1 MAHSTARH
9 PSATRGIAALA
20 LAFML
25 IATGPRPAAA
35 QPDLV
40 TILSAV
46 VAVEASIP
54 DDARTAAILGDQRLG
69 TGIVIDGAG
78 LVVTI
83 GYLILEASDAWV
95 RTGGGQRVAADIVA
109 YDHDTGFGL
118 LRARAPL
125 DKVVPM
131 ALGDSEAL
139 VVGTPAVI
147 ASFGGPGVLQ
157 PVVTVSRRDFAGYW
171 EYLLE
176 NAIFTSPP
184 YRLFGGAALLFV
196 GLVAGYYLAFQGNR
210 TIGFAAPGM
219 DQTDLLTH
227 DDVAISNVRFV
238 DSDLSDGMLE
248 IGFEA
253 VRPVQIRG
261 TVDDPGIQRVLTFTV
276 LNEQNPGVRL
286 RALNAVSASEDLH
299 SEQEIK
305 DALVTALK
313 TDANAGV
320 RGEAFNAL
328 TRYPFDAEIRDA
340 MIHTLVFD
348 ENPALRINAIN
359 RLQEQVPASYDENLE
374 RVLRASMVSDENA
387 YIRTKAR
394 TVLSNLS
401 AP

>member
-1 MAHSTARH
+1 MKTDKNQSHRKWEEWLELSLYGELSDTDQRQPDDHLESCEQCQAYRVRLEEFRLVMDDAAPSRPGEADLREARGNLWSAVTLSRDVTPSRPAPRFPKAWMDRFLHGLQRLTLNTH
-9 PSATRGIAALA
+9 PSWR
-20 LAFML
+20 
-25 IATGPRPAAA
+25 
-35 QPDLV
+35 
-40 TILSAV
+40 S
-46 VAVEASIP
+46 
-54 DDARTAAILGDQRLG
+54 
-69 TGIVIDGAG
+69 
-78 LVVTI
+78 
-83 GYLILEASDAWV
+83 
-95 RTGGGQRVAADIVA
+95 
-109 YDHDTGFGL
+109 
-118 LRARAPL
+118 
-125 DKVVPM
+125 
-131 ALGDSEAL
+131 
-139 VVGTPAVI
+139 
-147 ASFGGPGVLQ
+147 VL
-157 PVVTVSRRDFAGYW
+157 
-171 EYLLE
+171 
-176 NAIFTSPP
+176 
-184 YRLFGGAALLFV
+184 GGAALLFV

-286 RALNAVSASEDLH
+286 RAVNAVSASEDLH

-328 TRYPFDAEIRDA
+328 SRYPFDEEIRDA